1 MLAVL
6 METLITVTAAIAQ
19 THSPPYLCD
28 DGTGLF
34 FFFNFLITIYK
45 KIKAHKEEMI
55 YMNKSLTMLSFC
67 FHH

>member
-28 DGTGLF
+28 DGAGLF
-34 FFFNFLITIYK
+34 FFLI
-45 KIKAHKEEMI
+45 
-55 YMNKSLTMLSFC
+55 F
-67 FHH
+67 